1 MTTPTPGRTRTLDPL
16 ARGAERYVD
25 DLVEV
30 RALGRTWPRR
40 TLGMVRTP
48 HFDVTHG
55 ESRVRIGHRVAPS
68 ELHEGL
74 GGLIADELFGPGW
87 LRGQELFEHIF
98 TGVVLSSA
106 PDPLAGWESFYRS
119 SLRLI
124 ESAVTER
131 LGEGSGHATIAR
143 YAPVYAHAEGL
154 LAPGSVVEL
163 GCCFGYFSL
172 RLAAAGR
179 SVTGIDIEHGTTRLL
194 AAVAARLGTPVRTIT
209 TDATH
214 VPLPDRVAGTV
225 VALHLLEHLDAEHG
239 DRVLREAIRLA
250 ARRVIVAVP
259 LEEEPDE
266 IWGHVRTI
274 DLGDLATWGQA
285 TGLFYDV
292 HEHHGGWLV
301 IDVDRPSRT
310 RPR

>member
-1 MTTPTPGRTRTLDPL
+1 MKTPTPAGTCTLDPL
-16 ARGAERYVD
+16 ARASDHYVD

-30 RALGRTWPRR
+30 HALGTTWPRR

-48 HFDVTHG
+48 HFDVTHA
-55 ESRVRIGHRVAPS
+55 EARVRIGHRVKPS

-87 LRGQELFEHIF
+87 LRGQDLFEHIF

-106 PDPLAGWESFYRS
+106 ADPLAGWESFYRN

-124 ESAVTER
+124 ESAVTD
-131 LGEGSGHATIAR
+131 GIGGGSGHATIAG
-143 YAPVYAHAEGL
+143 YAPVYTHAEGL

-172 RLAAAGR
+172 RVARAGR
-179 SVTGIDIEHGTTRLL
+179 RVIGIDIEGGTTRLL

-209 TDATH
+209 ADATH
-214 VPLPDRVAGTV
+214 VPLPDRVADTV
-225 VALHLLEHLDAEHG
+225 VALHLLEHLEADDG

-250 ARRVIVAVP
+250 RRRVIVAVP

-266 IWGHVRTI
+266 TWGHVRTI
-274 DLGDLATWGQA
+274 DLDDLATWGA
-285 TGLFYDV
+285 ETGLAHDV
-292 HEHHGGWLV
+292 HEHRGGWLV
-301 IDVDRPSRT
+301 IDVQRHART
-310 RPR
+310 RPQ